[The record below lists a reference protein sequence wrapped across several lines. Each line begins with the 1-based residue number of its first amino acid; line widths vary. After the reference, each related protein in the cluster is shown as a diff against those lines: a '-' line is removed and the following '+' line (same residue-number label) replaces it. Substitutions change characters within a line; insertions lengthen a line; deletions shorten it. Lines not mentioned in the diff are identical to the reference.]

1 MVLCPAAFFHVL
13 IVDRRLLVERKIAS
27 QIVESTMSLN
37 EGIGSVDLAISDITD
52 ENEKKKYVTAL
63 GNILRVIREDILLEI
78 FKDYPDLDP
87 YSK

>member
-1 MVLCPAAFFHVL
+1 M
-13 IVDRRLLVERKIAS
+13 ERKIAS

-37 EGIGSVDLAISDITD
+37 EKIGSVDLAISNILD

-63 GNILRVIREDILLEI
+63 GSILRVIREDLLLEI
-78 FKDYPDLDP
+78 FKEYPDLNS

>member
-1 MVLCPAAFFHVL
+1 VLCPAAFFHVF

-27 QIVESTMSLN
+27 QIVESTMSLK
-37 EGIGSVDLAISDITD
+37 EGIGSVDLAISNITD

-78 FKDYPDLDP
+78 FKDYPDLNP

>member
-1 MVLCPAAFFHVL
+1 M
-13 IVDRRLLVERKIAS
+13 ERKIAS

-37 EGIGSVDLAISDITD
+37 EKIGSVDLAISNILD

-63 GNILRVIREDILLEI
+63 GNILRVIREDLLLEI
-78 FKDYPDLDP
+78 FKEYPDLNS

>member
-1 MVLCPAAFFHVL
+1 M
-13 IVDRRLLVERKIAS
+13 ERKIAS